1 MSRGSKMEQ
10 RFGFIHDEMEL
21 KVLILYVLRKVN
33 MPIPR
38 NELTDLVLLCDDG
51 IGYFEF
57 AECLYD
63 LIRTGHIR
71 EEDGAYA
78 LTQKGVENGMAAE
91 QGIRYSVRIRADKA
105 SATTRQLL
113 ERDSMI
119 HATHELRQLGGFTV
133 KLSMGDGMGQLID
146 LELLCGDA
154 DQAKIIESNF
164 RKHAEKLYGKIID
177 LLMNEV

>member
-1 MSRGSKMEQ
+1 MEP
-10 RFGFIHDEMEL
+10 RYGFIHDEMEL
-21 KVLILYVLRKVN
+21 KILILYVIRRVSV
-33 MPIPR
+33 PVPR

-57 AECLYD
+57 TECLFD
-63 LIRTGHIR
+63 LIKTGHVR
-71 EEDGAYA
+71 EEEGSYL
-78 LTQKGVENGMAAE
+78 LTQKGLENGEATE
-91 QGIRYSVRIRADKA
+91 KSIPYSVRIRAEKA
-105 SATTRQLL
+105 CATVKQLL

-133 KLSMGDGMGQLID
+133 KLTMGDGMGDLID

-154 DQAKIIESNF
+154 DQAKKIESNF

-177 LLMNEV
+177 LLMSEV

>member
-1 MSRGSKMEQ
+1 MEQ

-33 MPIPR
+33 MPVPR

-57 AECLYD
+57 AACLYD

-154 DQAKIIESNF
+154 DQAKKIESNL

>member
-1 MSRGSKMEQ
+1 MEQ

-33 MPIPR
+33 MPVPR

-71 EEDGAYA
+71 
-78 LTQKGVENGMAAE
+78 KAAP
-91 QGIRYSVRIRADKA
+91 
-105 SATTRQLL
+105 
-113 ERDSMI
+113 
-119 HATHELRQLGGFTV
+119 
-133 KLSMGDGMGQLID
+133 
-146 LELLCGDA
+146 
-154 DQAKIIESNF
+154 
-164 RKHAEKLYGKIID
+164 
-177 LLMNEV
+177 